1 MVRTAAASTAAS
13 SVPTRLP
20 ARPSAWLP
28 ASLPVRALLA
38 GLALLPALAFAQ
50 ADELTRRY
58 QTESIVGWRAPASAA
73 DPVKVRLIAFND
85 FHGNLPTRARAEG
98 AGGPRPMGGAA
109 VLAAYVDE
117 ARLWN
122 PKRTLVLV
130 AGDSIG
136 ASPPVSGVLRDE
148 PTMEFLNLLA
158 DGDCPRLTRDW
169 PRTPAPATTACRV
182 VSTVGNHEFDKGA
195 DELERLLYGGK
206 HPDGKVLGRDWKGMR
221 IPFVASNVVRRDG
234 QAPFLPPSV
243 IVDLDG
249 VKIGV
254 IGSVTASTAALV
266 PPQRIASLQFLPE
279 APPINAEVA
288 RLKAAGVHAIV
299 LLIHEGLQTPT
310 TPQSALLSFD
320 ETTGRLRDVLREL
333 DPGIDVVVTG
343 HSHRLTNVLLPA
355 RDGRPM
361 LVTQARSGGTAY
373 GEIELMIDRG
383 ATTNAVVAKAARI
396 LTPWADRPPGSSPA
410 RRVEKLVEKALEVTA
425 PIEARKVGT
434 AAAALTRAESPSG
447 ESVFGNLVADA
458 QRAVVGTDIAF
469 MNRDGI
475 RADIDAG
482 ELTWGELRSAQPFGN
497 TVMKLT
503 LTGEQ
508 ILRLLEQQWSGPHAG
523 NPYLLRPS
531 GLRYTYD
538 LRRPPFQRVVDS
550 ETADGLPLDPKRRYT
565 VAANDFIVA
574 GGDFFS
580 VFAEAPDA
588 TPVMLDVEA
597 LEKYV
602 EAQGGTV
609 KPELD
614 GRVRRLDAPR

>member
-1 MVRTAAASTAAS
+1 MVPIPVTSPAAPFVPARAS
-13 SVPTRLP
+13 SLARL
-20 ARPSAWLP
+20 AC
-28 ASLPVRALLA
+28 
-38 GLALLPALAFAQ
+38 LALLPALALPPSPARAQ

-58 QTESIVGWRAPASAA
+58 QTESIVGWRAPTSAA
-73 DPVKVRLIAFND
+73 EPAKVRLLAFND
-85 FHGNLPTRARAEG
+85 FHGNLQTRAQAEG

-122 PKRTLVLV
+122 PKRTLLLV

-158 DGDCPRLTRDW
+158 DGDCPKLTREW
-169 PRTPAPATTACRV
+169 PKTPAPATTRCRV
-182 VSTVGNHEFDKGA
+182 VATVGNHEFDKGA
-195 DELERLLYGGK
+195 DEFERLLYGGA
-206 HPDGKVLGRDWKGMR
+206 HRDGKVLGRDWKGMR

-254 IGSVTASTAALV
+254 IGSVTATTAALV

-279 APPINAEVA
+279 AQPINAEVA
-288 RLKAAGVHAIV
+288 RLKAAGVQAIV
-299 LLIHEGLQTPT
+299 LMIHEGLQSPT
-310 TPQSALLSFD
+310 TPQSALLQFD
-320 ETTGRLRDVLREL
+320 ETTGRLREVLREL

-343 HSHRLTNVLLPA
+343 HSHRLTNLLLPS

-373 GEIELMIDRG
+373 TEIELHIDRA
-383 ATTNAVVAKAARI
+383 ATSDAVLAKAARV
-396 LTPWADRPPGSSPA
+396 LTPWADRPPGSSPN
-410 RRVEKLVEKALEVTA
+410 RRVEKLVEAATKATA

-434 AAAALTRAESPSG
+434 AAVALTRAETPSG

-458 QRAVVGTDIAF
+458 QRAMTGAEIAF

-475 RADIDAG
+475 RADIGAG
-482 ELTWGELRSAQPFGN
+482 ELTWGELLSAQPFGN

-508 ILRLLEQQWSGPHAG
+508 ILRLLEQQWSGPHAER
-523 NPYLLRPS
+523 PYLLRPS

-538 LRRPPFQRVVDS
+538 LRRPPFQRVVDT
-550 ETADGLPLDPKRRYT
+550 ETADGLPLDPKRRYS
-565 VAANDFIVA
+565 VAANDFIVG

-580 VFAEAPDA
+580 VFAEGMDA
-588 TPVMLDVEA
+588 TPAMLDIEA
-597 LEKYV
+597 LEQYI

-609 KPELD
+609 QPELD
-614 GRVRRLDAPR
+614 GRVRRLDLR